1 MLPFFI
7 VKAYLICKKGV
18 FTFYIEW
25 LKVIKR
31 YEMRNENGNC
41 HSKNERD
48 TIWSSWDSYLFCK
61 KQSLGIFNE
70 FPFLYVIGGKDL
82 PNRRE
87 NKEVDEAFAVALKY
101 LYKEYSASML
111 GVSDWKET

>member
-1 MLPFFI
+1 M
-7 VKAYLICKKGV
+7 
-18 FTFYIEW
+18 
-25 LKVIKR
+25 IKR

-48 TIWSSWDSYLFCK
+48 TIYSCWDSYLFYK

-101 LYKEYSASML
+101 IYKEYSQSML
-111 GVSDWKET
+111 GVSN